1 MVPTPELA
9 FPLPKGSGGS
19 VSLSELHMTDGLEGN
34 WALDFMAAGGMPVV
48 APEPATVRK
57 LSGRDPAL
65 GADQVKEIFG
75 WSIQLE
81 TADGYHYLARH
92 LGERSDL
99 AAGDT
104 VEIGQVLGKVGTWP
118 DDPPRSRLH
127 LGVTSPKD
135 EADAKARIQAVGSA
149 SRRPLV

>member
-1 MVPTPELA
+1 
-9 FPLPKGSGGS
+9 
-19 VSLSELHMTDGLEGN
+19 
-34 WALDFMAAGGMPVV
+34 MAAGGMPVV

-75 WSIQLE
+75 WSIHLE
-81 TADGYHYLARH
+81 TADGYRYLARH